1 VKETLGRDTAV
12 LPGIRVRDGFRTNVG
27 VVTGETWASVRL
39 RLRDQSGA
47 EHADTYVNVP
57 ARSMRQWSLEGLFG
71 ASQVKELDPTG
82 SLVLD
87 SDADFFAYL
96 VVIDGSSQD
105 PVFFLPAQ
113 D

>member
-1 VKETLGRDTAV
+1 
-12 LPGIRVRDGFRTNVG
+12 
-27 VVTGETWASVRL
+27 VRL

-57 ARSMRQWSLEGLFG
+57 ARSMRQWSLESLFG
-71 ASQVKELDPTG
+71 PSEVEKLDPTG
-82 SLVLD
+82 SVVLD
-87 SDADFFAYL
+87 SDADYFAYL

-105 PVFFLPAQ
+105 PVFYLPSQ